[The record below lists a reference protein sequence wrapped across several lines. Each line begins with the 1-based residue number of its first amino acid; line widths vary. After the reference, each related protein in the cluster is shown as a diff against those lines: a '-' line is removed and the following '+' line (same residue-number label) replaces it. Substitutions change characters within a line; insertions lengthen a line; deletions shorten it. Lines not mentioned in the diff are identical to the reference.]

1 MKRIITSNTGE
12 GSRDQG
18 IWVRGR
24 VEESGIYAANRVNLA
39 LLGSNCSRVQ
49 RRERYIH
56 FFFFFLFTFTD
67 YTDIVSLFEP
77 EITSIISGRWLSS
90 VSPPPYACTGHVSV
104 FCNPRNRTAT
114 RAEINI
120 FVVRELEPRDIS

>member
-1 MKRIITSNTGE
+1 MGKGGE
-12 GSRDQG
+12 RNLEFMRLIVLTLRYLDRTAREFNG
-18 IWVRGR
+18 
-24 VEESGIYAANRVNLA
+24 ESVISVPL
-39 LLGSNCSRVQ
+39 
-49 RRERYIH
+49 
-56 FFFFFLFTFTD
+56 FFFLFTFTD
-67 YTDIVSLFEP
+67 YTDIVSLFEL

>member
-24 VEESGIYAANRVNLA
+24 GEESGIYAANRVNLA

-49 RRERYIH
+49 RRERYIRSS
-56 FFFFFLFTFTD
+56 FFCSSSRLR
-67 YTDIVSLFEP
+67 
-77 EITSIISGRWLSS
+77 ITRISFHCL
-90 VSPPPYACTGHVSV
+90 
-104 FCNPRNRTAT
+104 NRKL
-114 RAEINI
+114 R
-120 FVVRELEPRDIS
+120 V